1 MRRYFE
7 SLTYADIDKVTACVQ
22 TMSMCKSIENVCD
35 YDACFF
41 SSVFSLPSVLFA
53 FCLSFVVFL
62 LLIWH
67 HERGLG
73 LLTGITDSGGLFFY
87 FYYYLFFEL
96 VIYKHYGLS
105 CFFVYICITLPSFCR
120 TALGRSTKLKVFS
133 PCIFYLFRLCV
144 CGCVWVFQFRCFV
157 FLSFLLSGW

>member
-1 MRRYFE
+1 MRSYFV
-7 SLTYADIDKVTACVQ
+7 SSTYANIDRVTACVY

-73 LLTGITDSGGLFFY
+73 LLTGITDSGAPPPPF
-87 FYYYLFFEL
+87 
-96 VIYKHYGLS
+96 
-105 CFFVYICITLPSFCR
+105 FFVF
-120 TALGRSTKLKVFS
+120 V
-133 PCIFYLFRLCV
+133 LF
-144 CGCVWVFQFRCFV
+144 
-157 FLSFLLSGW
+157 